1 MSHQYRIYGWSRIYD
16 IAFLCLAS
24 GVLFFYWNLASGVLE
39 HQNIMELQNIMVQF
53 GSDLLWICCRYLWIQ
68 SDLLAS

>member
-24 GVLFFYWNLASGVLE
+24 GVLFFIGILPPEFWNTN
-39 HQNIMELQNIMVQF
+39 NIMELQNIM
-53 GSDLLWICCRYLWIQ
+53 
-68 SDLLAS
+68 A